1 MTAFP
6 IRPEAADA
14 PTSGIVDV
22 MGAGRGRPG
31 LIPLWVGEGDR
42 PTPPFIAEAAA
53 RALGEGETFYT
64 HQRGIPE
71 LREATARYHERL
83 YGGTFDP
90 NRFIVTTGG
99 MQAAQIAIRMA
110 AGAGDEVVIP
120 TPAWPNF
127 AGAAIV
133 AGVRVVEVP
142 LSRGPDGW
150 SLDLDRLEA
159 AVTART
165 RAIVVNSP
173 SNPTGWTA
181 TREDHRRILDIGRR
195 HGIWIVADEIYGRF
209 VYDGAGRAPSFRDVA
224 EPEDRVLYVQ
234 TLSKNWAMT
243 GWRVGWLEAPPELGQ
258 TIENLGQYSTSG
270 VPAFLQRGAV
280 AALDEGDGFVAEQVA
295 AAAEGR
301 RIVCEGLAA
310 TGLVDLPPPP
320 GAFYAYFRVRGVTDT
335 KRLALDLID
344 RANVGLAPGS
354 AFGAGGE
361 AHVRLCF
368 LRRADDLGEAVRRLA
383 EALPALAGRNAG

>member
-42 PTPPFIAEAAA
+42 PTPRFIAEAAA
-53 RALGEGETFYT
+53 RALHDGETFYT

-71 LREATARYHERL
+71 LRQAIARYHGRL
-83 YGGTFDP
+83 YGGSFDP
-90 NRFIVTTGG
+90 ERFFVTTGG
-99 MQAAQIAIRMA
+99 MQAVGIAIRMA

-127 AGAAIV
+127 AGAATV
-133 AGVRVVEVP
+133 AGARVVEVP
-142 LSRGPDGW
+142 LDSGPTGW
-150 SLDLDRLEA
+150 SLDLDRIEA
-159 AVTART
+159 AVTPRT

-181 TREDHRRILDIGRR
+181 TREDHRRILDIARR

-209 VYDGAGRAPSFRDVA
+209 VYDGAGRAHSLRDVA
-224 EPEDRVLYVQ
+224 EPGDRILYVQ
-234 TLSKNWAMT
+234 TCSKNWAMT
-243 GWRVGWLEAPPELGQ
+243 GWRIGWLEAPTELGQ
-258 TIENLGQYSTSG
+258 TIENLVQYSTSG

-310 TGLVDLPPPP
+310 TGLVDLPAPP

-335 KRLALDLID
+335 RRLALDLID

-354 AFGAGGE
+354 AFGAGGGTR
-361 AHVRLCF
+361 VRLCF
-368 LRRADDLGEAVRRLA
+368 LRRADDLREAVRRLA
-383 EALPALAGRNAG
+383 EALPALAGRNAA

>member
-53 RALGEGETFYT
+53 RALHDGETFYT

-71 LREATARYHERL
+71 LRQAIARYHGRL
-83 YGGTFDP
+83 YGGSFDP
-90 NRFIVTTGG
+90 ERVLVTTGG
-99 MQAAQIAIRMA
+99 MQAAGIAIRVA

-133 AGVRVVEVP
+133 AGARVVEVP
-142 LSRGPDGW
+142 LSGGPAGW

-181 TREDHRRILDIGRR
+181 TREDHRRILDIARR

-209 VYDGAGRAPSFRDVA
+209 VYDGSGRAPSFRDVA

-234 TLSKNWAMT
+234 TFSKNWAMT

-258 TIENLGQYSTSG
+258 VIENLVQYSTSG

-320 GAFYAYFRVRGVTDT
+320 GAFYAYFRVRGLTDT
-335 KRLALDLID
+335 RRLCFDLIE

-368 LRRADDLGEAVRRLA
+368 LRRADDLSEAVRRLG
-383 EALPALAGRNAG
+383 EALPALAGRNAA